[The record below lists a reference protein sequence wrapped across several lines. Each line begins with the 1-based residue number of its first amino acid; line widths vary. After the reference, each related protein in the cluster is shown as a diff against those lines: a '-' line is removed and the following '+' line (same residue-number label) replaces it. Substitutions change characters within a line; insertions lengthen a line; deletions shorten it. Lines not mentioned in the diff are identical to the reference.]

1 MSHPT
6 SRNKNWN
13 KNEVLDGIH
22 VILFHSNLHNPS
34 SETCYGFIP
43 FIPIQVVYK
52 SLVYILYPVLPL
64 EKSS

>member
-6 SRNKNWN
+6 SRNKS
-13 KNEVLDGIH
+13 EVLDGMH
-22 VILFHSNLHNPS
+22 VILFHSNLHNSS

-43 FIPIQVVYK
+43 FIPIQVYK
-52 SLVYILYPVLPL
+52 SLVYILYLALPL